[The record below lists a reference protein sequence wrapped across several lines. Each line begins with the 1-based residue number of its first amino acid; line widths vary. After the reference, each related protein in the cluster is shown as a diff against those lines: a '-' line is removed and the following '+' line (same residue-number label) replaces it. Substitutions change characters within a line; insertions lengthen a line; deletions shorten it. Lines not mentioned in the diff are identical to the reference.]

1 MHSERKYIFVK
12 DQLLD
17 RFELEMHAN
26 IHVKYI
32 HNIKDIKYHNLKLSN
47 IQDCFTSKIIKV
59 KSTTKPEKKHI
70 NKISK
75 ISQRKKKY
83 FIRNHRKS
91 DLDRIF
97 HQRAKTFKFFFCF
110 TSGTTEVMG

>member
-32 HNIKDIKYHNLKLSN
+32 HNIKDIKYHNLKLSI
-47 IQDCFTSKIIKV
+47 IQRLLYVKNYKSKKY
-59 KSTTKPEKKHI
+59 
-70 NKISK
+70 NKI
-75 ISQRKKKY
+75 RKETY
-83 FIRNHRKS
+83 
-91 DLDRIF
+91 
-97 HQRAKTFKFFFCF
+97 
-110 TSGTTEVMG
+110 

>member
-1 MHSERKYIFVK
+1 
-12 DQLLD
+12 
-17 RFELEMHAN
+17 MHAN

-32 HNIKDIKYHNLKLSN
+32 HNIKDIKYHSLKLSN
-47 IQDCFTSKIIKV
+47 LKDCFTSKIIKV
-59 KSTTKPEKKHI
+59 KSTTKSEKKHI
-70 NKISK
+70 NKISE

-97 HQRAKTFKFFFCF
+97 HQRAKTFNFFFWV
-110 TSGTTEVMG
+110 SLPELLKWWGNN